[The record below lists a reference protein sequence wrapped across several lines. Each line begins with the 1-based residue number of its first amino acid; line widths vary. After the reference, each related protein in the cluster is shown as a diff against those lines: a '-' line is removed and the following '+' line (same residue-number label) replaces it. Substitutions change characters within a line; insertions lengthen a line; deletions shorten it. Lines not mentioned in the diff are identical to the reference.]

1 MLLFII
7 DLRPTNFTSNLMAL
21 TKDILLSGC
30 FQFAFDGGVATT
42 QTDATLTIPDAY
54 IVVHSVEGTKQSLNT
69 VVHLRGKDIAVTKLF
84 KFKPTVD
91 ETSDNFIKQAYL
103 HLKSLPE
110 FAGAV
115 DC

>member
-1 MLLFII
+1 VLLFII
-7 DLRPTNFTSNLMAL
+7 ASKLTNFTFDIMAL
-21 TKDILLSGC
+21 TKDISLFGC
-30 FQFAFDGGVATT
+30 YQFAFDGGVATT

-54 IVVHSVEGTKQSLNT
+54 IVVHSVEGTKQSLSI

-91 ETSDNFIKQAYL
+91 GASDNFIKQAYQF
-103 HLKSLPE
+103 LKTLPE
-110 FAGAV
+110 FSDAT